1 LQRRGINSHAE
12 NVTNELASRWPT
24 NVQVLSALAQLKINR
39 REFAAANEIAETIR
53 KIGGQA
59 NLASQIS
66 AAVLGAQQKYDESIS
81 VLQSVYEANPN
92 SPQSL
97 YTLVRAYSQAKEYDK
112 AEALLESSIK
122 ANPANADALV
132 LMGLTKLARNAP
144 DQAVTN
150 FKAAI
155 EKQPKNPA
163 GYSALANY
171 YMSRKDYDSAMAV
184 LQSGLREQPSAANLR
199 LSQAAIFEARKDFD
213 KAIAEYD
220 AMLKDD
226 PGSMVVANN
235 LASLLTDRR
244 GDQASL
250 DKAAAVSAV
259 LTKSQLPQFK
269 DTLGWVYYRKGD
281 YRRALPLLEEG
292 VNGLPQNGWARYHLA
307 MAYAAVGDHTK
318 AAEQFTKAD
327 ELASND
333 AELKEKISAAKK
345 GG

>member
-1 LQRRGINSHAE
+1 
-12 NVTNELASRWPT
+12 
-24 NVQVLSALAQLKINR
+24 
-39 REFAAANEIAETIR
+39 
-53 KIGGQA
+53 
-59 NLASQIS
+59 
-66 AAVLGAQQKYDESIS
+66 
-81 VLQSVYEANPN
+81 VLQNVYEANPN
-92 SPQSL
+92 STQSL
-97 YTLVRAYSQAKEYDK
+97 YTLVRAYSQAKEFDK

-144 DQAVTN
+144 DQAVTS

-155 EKQPKNPA
+155 EKQPKNPV

-171 YMSRKDYDSAMAV
+171 YIGRKDYDSAMAV
-184 LQSGLREQPSAANLR
+184 LQNGIREQPSAANLR

-220 AMLKDD
+220 AMFKDD

-244 GDQASL
+244 SDQASL
-250 DKAAAVSAV
+250 DKAAVVSAV
-259 LTKSQLPQFK
+259 LAKSQLPQFK

-281 YRRALPLLEEG
+281 FRRALPLLEEA
-292 VNGLPQNGWARYHLA
+292 VNGLPQHGWARYHLA
-307 MAYAAVGDHTK
+307 MAYAATGDHTK

-327 ELASND
+327 ELAGD
-333 AELKEKISAAKK
+333 DTELKEKISIAKK